1 MKGEKSMNVNIR
13 DIYNRTAN
21 MSGSRAGVLNGS
33 MLAIG
38 SKGQVVEG
46 VVSKVSN
53 QISINFNGVEVA
65 VPKTAVQNAREGET
79 RRFIQLVQLYHFKYC
94 QKRRNHFRP

>member
-13 DIYNRTAN
+13 DIYNRSTN
-21 MSGSRAGVLNGS
+21 VSGTMAGVLKGS

-38 SKGQVVEG
+38 SKGQVVQG

-65 VPKTAVQNAREGET
+65 IPKTAVQNAKEGET
-79 RRFIQLVQLYHFKYC
+79 RNFKIMDCLLYTSDAADD
-94 QKRRNHFRP
+94 